1 MSDFDY
7 KKYLK
12 VNPLLEKMTDKERE
26 DKLQQAIRGGGEE
39 EPLRKLA
46 AIGKKSDFGPEHGAV
61 EDEYGDD
68 AAVDDD
74 DNNLY
79 DRRQRAIDSVF
90 GGLEE
95 SFEDEI
101 RKNIKKAH
109 DKGEESPFDPTE
121 PAQVTKEKGIAESLN
136 PEVQRTVNKLIK
148 AMAKKYGYEEK
159 DAVFAIQ
166 AALKQREYEA

>member
-68 AAVDDD
+68 AAMDDEYEKTID
-74 DNNLY
+74 PDY
-79 DRRQRAIDSVF
+79 DKAD
-90 GGLEE
+90 
-95 SFEDEI
+95 EDEEAYEKRLKLNEYKGNNPDLEKKI
-101 RKNIKKAH
+101 VSLVSRCAKEYDISVWEAFQAIESKMSEMKDYFKGDKEDIKEETRDPRKK
-109 DKGEESPFDPTE
+109 
-121 PAQVTKEKGIAESLN
+121 
-136 PEVQRTVNKLIK
+136 
-148 AMAKKYGYEEK
+148 
-159 DAVFAIQ
+159 
-166 AALKQREYEA
+166 